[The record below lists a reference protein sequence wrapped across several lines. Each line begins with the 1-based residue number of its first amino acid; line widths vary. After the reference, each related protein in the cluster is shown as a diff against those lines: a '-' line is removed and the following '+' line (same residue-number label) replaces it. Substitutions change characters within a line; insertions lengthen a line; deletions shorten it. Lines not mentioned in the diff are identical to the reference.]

1 MRFLLSNHKTM
12 KVKTRQCLLIMIVV
26 IFSVSLLPSVYAA
39 PTVEILM
46 DKTTFRYCEKLFY
59 TIQVSEVTGDPAVI
73 HIRDQAGKGSSAIPI
88 PISNLQTPI
97 PSVIPFEAEIFPVGK
112 YFIDVEYAG
121 AKDSTEFDL
130 IDSENVC
137 IPITMKQ
144 VAFSWIDDKMS
155 DGFFID
161 AINKFVDKDIISIP
175 DKINEKNLEDIY
187 IPKWIK
193 NTVAWWLEDKIS
205 DNEFSQAIQ
214 YLIDREIIAI

>member
-1 MRFLLSNHKTM
+1 M
-12 KVKTRQCLLIMIVV
+12 KTRQYLLIMGLV

-121 AKDSTEFDL
+121 AKDSKEFDL

>member
-1 MRFLLSNHKTM
+1 
-12 KVKTRQCLLIMIVV
+12 
-26 IFSVSLLPSVYAA
+26 
-39 PTVEILM
+39 
-46 DKTTFRYCEKLFY
+46 
-59 TIQVSEVTGDPAVI
+59 
-73 HIRDQAGKGSSAIPI
+73 
-88 PISNLQTPI
+88 
-97 PSVIPFEAEIFPVGK
+97 
-112 YFIDVEYAG
+112 
-121 AKDSTEFDL
+121 
-130 IDSENVC
+130 
-137 IPITMKQ
+137 MKQ